1 MLHEIFQCLWNN
13 VLTRRDIS
21 DMGSKWENDSNQ
33 IGDVTHHFKS
43 VKPKIILTQ
52 LVMVSSFWEE
62 EFIVMFLL

>member
-1 MLHEIFQCLWNN
+1 MLHEILQCLWNN

-33 IGDVTHHFKS
+33 IGDVTHNFKS
-43 VKPKIILTQ
+43 VTQ